1 MALGATGCITVD
13 LLSGGA
19 NAPLRESTVEGDAG
33 PKVLLVEIDGV
44 ISGEPSSSG
53 LFDREA
59 PSMVARV
66 REALDRAREDDE
78 VRGLLLRIDSPG
90 GTATGSEQIYSE
102 IVRFKEERGA
112 PVVAQMLQLAASG
125 GYYVAM
131 SADTVQAHPTSVLGS
146 IGVIFGGVNVA
157 GLMDKLGIENQTI
170 TGGELKDMGSPL
182 RPLTTEERAQLQAI
196 VDDLHARFREV
207 VVRGR
212 PALGPERV
220 DALADGRVYSAPQA
234 LENGLVDRIGN
245 LNDAIA
251 LLEKEIGVPEVRV
264 VSYHRPN
271 QRRRNVYMKS
281 ATPAPAASGAPLPAA
296 LGAMLEQPGFHY
308 LWWPGLSSLR

>member
-102 IVRFKEERGA
+102 IVRFKEERGV